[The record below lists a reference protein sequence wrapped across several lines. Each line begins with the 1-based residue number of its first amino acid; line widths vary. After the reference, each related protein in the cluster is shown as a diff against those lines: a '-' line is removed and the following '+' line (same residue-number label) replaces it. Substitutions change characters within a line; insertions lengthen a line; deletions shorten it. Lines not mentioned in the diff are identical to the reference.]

1 MSESMES
8 VKQSTPIVKQRST
21 LVRRVSGMF
30 KDGKSSGPPLLFRHA
45 SMQRLRHCCQ
55 NLNLFPYLLYSFGNS
70 KSHPAVQKLHRQFI
84 IMMHNFSM
92 IFQSMLQT
100 ILETYPVRNSVRF
113 VINLQQVLLKNLDPQ
128 GLSRSYQAF
137 AKLRKT
143 EETPKTAS
151 DSDVDENIVVKFSKF
166 KPQGRKRTPLLLTLA
181 VYFALLVLASQ
192 IVGIF
197 SVMLFGKYPPGYI
210 FLMSALLF
218 LGYITLK
225 IMAFDK
231 AGHGFKEEKRKAE

>member
-8 VKQSTPIVKQRST
+8 VKKQSLPIIKQRHT
-21 LVRRVSGMF
+21 LARRVSGMF
-30 KDGKSSGPPLLFRHA
+30 KDGKTSGPPLLFRHA

-70 KSHPAVQKLHRQFI
+70 KSHPTVKKLHNHFI
-84 IMMHNFSM
+84 LLMHNLS
-92 IFQSMLQT
+92 IIIQSMLNS
-100 ILETYPVRNSVRF
+100 ILQSIPVKNSVRF
-113 VINLQQVLLKNLDPQ
+113 AIGFQRVLLKHLHSQ
-128 GLSRSYQAF
+128 GLTRSYEAF
-137 AKLRKT
+137 ASLRKT
-143 EETPKTAS
+143 SKPPQKTQEIKNREE
-151 DSDVDENIVVKFSKF
+151 EKFAKF
-166 KPQGRKRTPLLLTLA
+166 KPRERKRISLVLTLA

-192 IVGIF
+192 LVGII
-197 SVMLFGKYPPGYI
+197 SVMLFGKYPPGFI

-231 AGHGFKEEKRKAE
+231 VGHGFKEEKRKTE